1 MPPDPLRALWL
12 RHLHGINYL
21 VPVLEVCTPPP
32 LMKNPGYGPG
42 EQKRDL
48 MVNLCF
54 VRAENC
60 PNLTPPPPPPLR
72 TFPCPH
78 PNPTAHAAI
87 YELFI
92 YRHVFR
98 SLVQSCY
105 SISLTAVN
113 DCPREFIFQPVVPS
127 TVVPKGC
134 ESRTQK
140 FTQWKMQILT
150 LLVASSIHLNLLV
163 AVCSIP
169 LLFIYFRFLFELI

>member
-1 MPPDPLRALWL
+1 M
-12 RHLHGINYL
+12 H
-21 VPVLEVCTPPP
+21 
-32 LMKNPGYGPG
+32 
-42 EQKRDL
+42 
-48 MVNLCF
+48 
-54 VRAENC
+54 
-60 PNLTPPPPPPLR
+60 PPPPPPHEKSWLWAWGAKKGFDGKSLFR
-72 TFPCPH
+72 LCWKLPEPNSPPPPLPTLPCPH

-113 DCPREFIFQPVVPS
+113 NCPREFIFQPVVPS